1 MNCFQIIIFVSP
13 ETTMFWY
20 FSKETPLWIAF
31 KLLFL
36 CRQKQPITADFSLFG
51 VVNCFQII
59 IFVSPETTCCRVKK
73 RQDSCELLSNYYFCV
88 ARNNRQGKAFDNDL
102 LWIAFKLLFLCRQKQ
117 QFLLSIVQIP
127 VVNCFQI
134 IIFVSP
140 ETTKND
146 CRSSVM

>member
-36 CRQKQPITADFSLFG
+36 CRQKQLVAVLKNGRI

-59 IFVSPETTCCRVKK
+59 IFVSPETTVKE
-73 RQDSCELLSNYYFCV
+73 RHTTTICCELLSNYYFCV
-88 ARNNRQGKAFDNDL
+88 ARNNNFYFPLFRYL

-117 QFLLSIVQIP
+117 QRTTAAARWCSCELLSNYYFCVARNNQYFFIIP
-127 VVNCFQI
+127 RQ
-134 IIFVSP
+134 
-140 ETTKND
+140 
-146 CRSSVM
+146 